1 MSRRSLRIQV
11 KATAIQ
17 KQHTP
22 VLKESSSAITEAGRK
37 RVRESTSEGL
47 ELVEHEEKGGPPRKK
62 SRKGTSKITQPSRG
76 TSVERFKNARGKL
89 ERLAKDVPLDVVLEI
104 FCHLD
109 PGDLLRLARTSKDL
123 RGLLMSK
130 SLEAIWRVARAN
142 VKGLPPRPNDLNEP
156 QYARLIYDAYCYV
169 CNHKGRCENV
179 LWRFRARVCKNCVIT
194 VLPLYNDEYLN
205 KQPPEY
211 RNSDILPSEVVW
223 VGNTSITV
231 ASNKWA
237 TRYKAEYTYEALET
251 PADREQ
257 WIRQK
262 QKDLQEIREHSH
274 LSHRNFF
281 SFRCVCRKWNQNRL
295 DQRAIELNNLCDHR
309 KTDILA
315 RLGKLGWRE
324 EVEHIEKRGM
334 YRTHEQIYFEYAR
347 IVNQSRNLTEEGWV
361 NIKDELVEL
370 LSNHRTAR
378 LEIETVH
385 VIRARYVQ
393 LSQAYQRINSKSDF
407 REPLPAIGDI
417 LTANV
422 FENLIWD
429 TPVEEQVDFSAKLSE
444 HLPHFID
451 KWRLAQI
458 QELLMVVQKSKRG
471 PTLLVESDLYLAT
484 SIFECIQCKKAMH
497 YPQMFYHRCCFR
509 NKCPSKISHKRME
522 TFQSHYYDFHE
533 YGPWTPRTLVLS
545 DHCLPVMQT
554 IIKSCSLDPTTTTI
568 QELYSANPLIQC
580 VTCSFD
586 QKSLCLW
593 WPIVFSR
600 DHWKHDLKINMSKKS
615 KKAAKRI
622 LRKIDGRND
631 PICCAHCHQ
640 EVDMSKL
647 QQHLVESHIDTV
659 ILDSPTPLHTSDL
672 GDIQE
677 HWYFNPRR
685 PIQSLYRQFYSS
697 ALSLRV
703 ASQ

>member
-47 ELVEHEEKGGPPRKK
+47 ELILVEHEEKGGPPRKK

-89 ERLAKDVPLDVVLEI
+89 ERLAKDVPLDVI

-237 TRYKAEYTYEALET
+237 TRYKAEYEALET

-274 LSHRNFF
+274 L
-281 SFRCVCRKWNQNRL
+281 CRKWNQNRL
-295 DQRAIELNNLCDHR
+295 DQRAIELNNLRDHR

-324 EVEHIEKRGM
+324 EVEHMEKRSM

-393 LSQAYQRINSKSDF
+393 LSQAYQRIYSKSDF

-458 QELLMVVQKSKRG
+458 QELLM
-471 PTLLVESDLYLAT
+471 L
-484 SIFECIQCKKAMH
+484 
-497 YPQMFYHRCCFR
+497 
-509 NKCPSKISHKRME
+509 
-522 TFQSHYYDFHE
+522 
-533 YGPWTPRTLVLS
+533 
-545 DHCLPVMQT
+545 
-554 IIKSCSLDPTTTTI
+554 
-568 QELYSANPLIQC
+568 
-580 VTCSFD
+580 
-586 QKSLCLW
+586 
-593 WPIVFSR
+593 FSR

-647 QQHLVESHIDTV
+647 QQHLVESHIDIV

>member
-1 MSRRSLRIQV
+1 MTV
-11 KATAIQ
+11 NATAIQ
-17 KQHTP
+17 THTP
-22 VLKESSSAITEAGRK
+22 VPKESSSAITTAGQK
-37 RVRESTSEGL
+37 RVRESTSEGPESL
-47 ELVEHEEKGGPPRKK
+47 EHEEKGRPLRKK
-62 SRKGTSKITQPSRG
+62 SRKGTSKITQPAGG
-76 TSVERFKNARGKL
+76 TGVERFKSARGKL
-89 ERLAKDVPLDVVLEI
+89 ERLAKDVPLDVI

-142 VKGLPPRPNDLNEP
+142 VEGLPPRPNDLNEP

-194 VLPLYNDEYLN
+194 VLPLYNDDYLD

-223 VGNTSITV
+223 FGLEIVSPLFAIRYYTALSGIVPASITV

-237 TRYKAEYTYEALET
+237 TRYKAEYEALET

-257 WIRQK
+257 WIRRK

-274 LSHRNFF
+274 L
-281 SFRCVCRKWNQNRL
+281 CRKWNRNRL
-295 DQRAIELNNLCDHR
+295 DQRAIELNNLRDHR

-315 RLGKLGWRE
+315 RLGKIGWRE
-324 EVEHIEKRGM
+324 EVEHMEKRGM

-393 LSQAYQRINSKSDF
+393 LSQAYQHINSQSDC

-429 TPVEEQVDFSAKLSE
+429 TPGEEQVDFSAKLSE

-451 KWRLAQI
+451 KWRLAKI
-458 QELLMVVQKSKRG
+458 QELLMLVQKSKRG
-471 PTLLVESDLYLAT
+471 STLPVVSDLYLAT
-484 SIFECIQCKKAMH
+484 SIFESIQCTKAMH

-533 YGPWTPRTLVLS
+533 YGPWTSRALVLS

-554 IIKSCSLDPTTTTI
+554 IIKLCSLDPTTTTI

-580 VTCSFD
+580 VTCSSD

-600 DHWKHDLKINMSKKS
+600 DHWKHVLEINMSKKS

-631 PICCAHCHQ
+631 PICCVHCHQ

-647 QQHLVESHIDTV
+647 QQHLVESHKETI
-659 ILDSPTPLHTSDL
+659 ILDTPTPLHTSDL

-697 ALSLRV
+697 APSLRV
-703 ASQ
+703 AHQ

>member
-11 KATAIQ
+11 KAMAIQ
-17 KQHTP
+17 EHTVVP
-22 VLKESSSAITEAGRK
+22 KEPSAAITKAGRK
-37 RVRESTSEGL
+37 RVRGSTSEGL
-47 ELVEHEEKGGPPRKK
+47 ELVEREEKGRPPRKK
-62 SRKGTSKITQPSRG
+62 SRKGTSKITQPSG
-76 TSVERFKNARGKL
+76 GMSVERFKNARGKL
-89 ERLAKDVPLDVVLEI
+89 ERLAKDVPLDVI

-130 SLEAIWRVARAN
+130 SSEAIWRVARAN
-142 VKGLPPRPNDLNEP
+142 VEGLPPRPNDLNEP

-179 LWRFRARVCKNCVIT
+179 LWRFRARVCKNCVVT
-194 VLPLYNDEYLN
+194 MLPLYNDDYLD

-223 VGNTSITV
+223 VGNTSMTV

-237 TRYKAEYTYEALET
+237 ARYKAEYDALET

-274 LSHRNFF
+274 L
-281 SFRCVCRKWNQNRL
+281 CRKWNKNRL
-295 DQRAIELNNLCDHR
+295 DQRAIELNNLRDHR

-315 RLGKLGWRE
+315 RLGKLGWHE
-324 EVEHIEKRGM
+324 EVEHMEKRGM

-347 IVNQSRNLTEEGWV
+347 IVNQPRNLTEEGWV

-378 LEIETVH
+378 LEIDTGH

-393 LSQAYQRINSKSDF
+393 LSQAYQRINSKSDC

-417 LTANV
+417 FTANV

-451 KWRLAQI
+451 KWRLAKI
-458 QELLMVVQKSKRG
+458 QELLTLLQKSKRG
-471 PTLLVESDLYLAT
+471 STLPVHLA
-484 SIFECIQCKKAMH
+484 E
-497 YPQMFYHRCCFR
+497 
-509 NKCPSKISHKRME
+509 SHKE
-522 TFQSHYYDFHE
+522 
-533 YGPWTPRTLVLS
+533 
-545 DHCLPVMQT
+545 
-554 IIKSCSLDPTTTTI
+554 
-568 QELYSANPLIQC
+568 
-580 VTCSFD
+580 
-586 QKSLCLW
+586 
-593 WPIVFSR
+593 
-600 DHWKHDLKINMSKKS
+600 
-615 KKAAKRI
+615 
-622 LRKIDGRND
+622 
-631 PICCAHCHQ
+631 
-640 EVDMSKL
+640 
-647 QQHLVESHIDTV
+647 TV
-659 ILDSPTPLHTSDL
+659 ILDTPTSIHTSDL

-685 PIQSLYRQFYSS
+685 PIQSLHRKFYSS
-697 ALSLRV
+697 APSLRV
-703 ASQ
+703 ASQES